1 MKRVAKII
9 AVGIAIGLLLLL
21 IRGLFQIEEG
31 IFLRGY
37 LVLAA
42 VVLVGTVL
50 FNVLYQISYQRRL
63 QKLVPLLDQGDTEG
77 YLTGVRALLETARG
91 RALRSVLQLD
101 LAAGYLEAKELGR
114 AIQLLEGLP
123 VSRSRT
129 VELCRRLDLCLAY
142 FEAERPEDAMVV
154 YRDSGAL
161 LAEGRGRAPY
171 GGTIAVADILAAL
184 QEGDRPRAEEQIR
197 AAQAAWPEP
206 RVQRALT
213 EIGERLD
220 KK

>member
-1 MKRVAKII
+1 MKRVTRVV
-9 AVGIAIGLLLLL
+9 AVGIALGILLLS

-31 IFLRGY
+31 TFLRGY
-37 LVLAA
+37 LALA
-42 VVLVGTVL
+42 VVVVVGTVL
-50 FNVLYQISYQRRL
+50 FNVLYQMSYQRRL
-63 QKLVPLLDQGDTEG
+63 QKLVPLLDRGDTEG
-77 YLTGVRALLETARG
+77 YLAGVRALMETARG

-101 LAAGYLEAKELGR
+101 LAAGYLEAKELDR

-123 VSRSRT
+123 VSRDRT

-142 FEAERPEDAMVV
+142 FEAERPEDAMTI

-161 LAEGRGRAPY
+161 LAAGRGRAPY

-184 QEGDRPRAEEQIR
+184 QEGDRLRAEEQIR
-197 AAQAAWPEP
+197 AARTAWLEP
-206 RVQRALT
+206 RVQQALA

-220 KK
+220 KE